1 MTAALSVLIADDHE
15 PMRTLLRRVL
25 ERAGV
30 GDVRDVKSGAEAL
43 AALQERRAD
52 LLLAD
57 MTMPEMD
64 GVALT
69 ERVRADYLAA
79 RVIMIT
85 GRSEARVLESAKAA
99 GADAVLVKPVSP
111 RDLLAAIEKL
121 FAA

>member
-15 PMRTLLRRVL
+15 PMRALLRKVL

-69 ERVRADYLAA
+69 ERVRADNLAT

-85 GRSEARVLESAKAA
+85 GRGDARTGDAARAA
-99 GADAVLVKPVSP
+99 GADAVLVKPIAP
-111 RDLLAAIEKL
+111 RDLLAAIEQL
-121 FAA
+121 FAD

>member
-1 MTAALSVLIADDHE
+1 MTQALSVLIADDHE
-15 PMRTLLRRVL
+15 PMRALLRKVL
-25 ERAGV
+25 ERAGA
-30 GDVRDVKSGAEAL
+30 GEVRDVGTGAEAL
-43 AALQERRAD
+43 KALEERRAD

-69 ERVRADYLAA
+69 ERVRAANLAT

-85 GRSEARVLESAKAA
+85 GRSEARILENAKAA

-111 RDLLAAIEKL
+111 RDLLAAIEKV
-121 FAA
+121 FA

>member
-15 PMRTLLRRVL
+15 PMRALLRKVL

-43 AALQERRAD
+43 AALRERRAD

-57 MTMPEMD
+57 MMMPEMD

-69 ERVRADYLAA
+69 ERVRADYLAT

-99 GADAVLVKPVSP
+99 GADTVLMKPVSP
-111 RDLLAAIEKL
+111 RELLAAIERL